1 MDSPSAREPGHFNWG
16 STLWHEFT
24 HVITLQ
30 MTDYRIPRWFSEGL
44 SVYEERKARPEWGEK
59 WNIDLVRA
67 FYGGRFAGI
76 GDLDAAFTR
85 PRSPDQIPLA
95 YFQASLVCDFVEE
108 KSGFAA
114 ILKMLDLYK
123 HGARTPEVLK
133 QALGIDAK
141 AFDQAFLDYVRGKT
155 AGYESALARPARAGT
170 GPISNEEIE
179 ANQNDFFAHLG
190 LGGIYKKEGDLD
202 HAIGEFRRAAVLFP
216 FYGGSGNSYMELADI
231 YKTRGQKQEEAAQ
244 LEALARVDE
253 TQVEP
258 LKRLAALRLG
268 MGDKAAAQEA
278 LRAGFYIYPFDAAL
292 HKLAGDVYLEQGNPT
307 DAISEFN
314 AVLAMKPVDAAGAH
328 YDLARAMLAAGNK
341 LEARR
346 EVLRAL
352 EIAPEFEKAQE
363 LLLKIKA
370 ES

>member
-1 MDSPSAREPGHFNWG
+1 
-16 STLWHEFT
+16 
-24 HVITLQ
+24 
-30 MTDYRIPRWFSEGL
+30 
-44 SVYEERKARPEWGEK
+44 
-59 WNIDLVRA
+59 
-67 FYGGRFAGI
+67 
-76 GDLDAAFTR
+76 
-85 PRSPDQIPLA
+85 
-95 YFQASLVCDFVEE
+95 
-108 KSGFAA
+108 
-114 ILKMLDLYK
+114 
-123 HGARTPEVLK
+123 
-133 QALGIDAK
+133 
-141 AFDQAFLDYVRGKT
+141 
-155 AGYESALARPARAGT
+155 
-170 GPISNEEIE
+170 
-179 ANQNDFFAHLG
+179 
-190 LGGIYKKEGDLD
+190 
-202 HAIGEFRRAAVLFP
+202 
-216 FYGGSGNSYMELADI
+216 MELADI

-258 LKRLAALRLG
+258 LKRLAALRLV